1 MKTGINNASF
11 AAALFCLPWLSA
23 CTPASPEAPPAAV
36 AKPAL
41 SVRTVLP
48 QHEQWPQLLAASGS
62 VMPWQEAVIGAE
74 VGNNRIAEVLVQV
87 GDTVRGG
94 DTVASVGNSGGNP
107 ESGLY
112 FELRYRGQPIDPLKW
127 VNLK

>member
-1 MKTGINNASF
+1 MAPVDRACPVNQLPGDDRRANP
-11 AAALFCLPWLSA
+11 AA
-23 CTPASPEAPPAAV
+23 EAPAGERRPAATAENRVTRGTGV
-36 AKPAL
+36 AVADQYQIGPVAL
-41 SVRTVLP
+41 AQV
-48 QHEQWPQLLAASGS
+48 AAFGD
-62 VMPWQEAVIGAE
+62 
-74 VGNNRIAEVLVQV
+74 LKQV

-112 FELRYRGQPIDPLKW
+112 FELRHRGQPIDPLKW